1 MIKRTMISLM
11 VALLAV
17 VAVSGCLDT
26 GSDHIPP
33 NDTSNLSKNVTNA
46 TNATNITAT
55 QAQELASKYIE
66 QAGATAGTPQLTTV
80 NGKQVYVVPIIYHG
94 NTVGQIEIDANTG
107 QNLGGAG
114 GAP

>member
-1 MIKRTMISLM
+1 MIKRTMITLM
-11 VALLAV
+11 VLLVAV

-26 GSDHIPP
+26 GSNQNPQ
-33 NDTSNLSKNVTNA
+33 NNLSNQGQNVTNL

-55 QAQELASKYIE
+55 QAQELANKYIE

-80 NGKQVYVVPIIYHG
+80 NGKPVYVVPIVMNG
-94 NTVGQIEIDANTG
+94 KTVGQIEIDATTG

>member
-1 MIKRTMISLM
+1 MITLM
-11 VALLAV
+11 VLLVAV

-26 GSDHIPP
+26 GSNQNPQ
-33 NDTSNLSKNVTNA
+33 NNLSNQVQNVTNL

-55 QAQELASKYIE
+55 QAQELANKYIE

-80 NGKQVYVVPIIYHG
+80 NGKQVYVVPIVMNG
-94 NTVGQIEIDANTG
+94 KTVGQIEIDATTG

-114 GAP
+114 VAP

>member
-1 MIKRTMISLM
+1 MIKRTMITLM
-11 VALLAV
+11 VLLVAV

-26 GSDHIPP
+26 GSNQNPQ
-33 NDTSNLSKNVTNA
+33 NNLSNQGQNVTNL

-55 QAQELASKYIE
+55 QAQELANKYIE

-80 NGKQVYVVPIIYHG
+80 NGKQVYVVPIVMNG
-94 NTVGQIEIDANTG
+94 KTVGQIEIDAATG

>member
-1 MIKRTMISLM
+1 MISLIILMM
-11 VALLAV
+11 VV

-26 GSDHIPP
+26 GSNQKPQ
-33 NDTSNLSKNVTNA
+33 NNLSNQVQNVTNL

-55 QAQELASKYIE
+55 QAQELANKYIE

-80 NGKQVYVVPIIYHG
+80 NGKQVYVVPIVMNG
-94 NTVGQIEIDANTG
+94 KTVGQIEIDATTG

>member
-1 MIKRTMISLM
+1 M
-11 VALLAV
+11 VLLIAV
-17 VAVSGCLDT
+17 VGVSGCLNSGNNQNT
-26 GSDHIPP
+26 Q
-33 NDTSNLSKNVTNA
+33 NNVSNLNQNVSNL

-55 QAQELASKYIE
+55 QAQQLANKYIE

-80 NGKQVYVVPIIYHG
+80 NGKQVYIVPIIYNG
-94 NTVGQIEIDANTG
+94 NTVGQIEIDATTG

>member
-1 MIKRTMISLM
+1 MIKRTIMTLM
-11 VALLAV
+11 VLMV
-17 VAVSGCLDT
+17 VVVGVSGCLD
-26 GSDHIPP
+26 
-33 NDTSNLSKNVTNA
+33 SNSNKTTQNTVTNQSQNLNNI

-55 QAQELASKYIE
+55 QAQQIANKYIE

-80 NGKQVYVVPIIYHG
+80 NGKQVYVVPIIVNG
-94 NTVGQIEIDANTG
+94 MTVGQIEIDATTG

>member
-11 VALLAV
+11 VLLLAV
-17 VAVSGCLDT
+17 VGVSGCLDFT
-26 GSDHIPP
+26 SDNTTQNNI
-33 NDTSNLSKNVTNA
+33 SNLSQNVNNV

-55 QAQELASKYIE
+55 QAQQLANKYIE
-66 QAGATAGTPQLTTV
+66 QAGATAGTPQLTTS
-80 NGKQVYVVPIIYHG
+80 NGKQVYVVPIIYNG
-94 NTVGQIEIDANTG
+94 NTVGQIEIDATTG

>member
-1 MIKRTMISLM
+1 MITLM
-11 VALLAV
+11 VLLVAV

-26 GSDHIPP
+26 GSNQNPQ
-33 NDTSNLSKNVTNA
+33 NNLSNQGQNVTNL

-55 QAQELASKYIE
+55 QAQELANKYIE

-80 NGKQVYVVPIIYHG
+80 NGKPVYVVPIVMNG
-94 NTVGQIEIDANTG
+94 KTVGQIEIDATTG

>member
-1 MIKRTMISLM
+1 MITLM
-11 VALLAV
+11 VLLLAV
-17 VAVSGCLDT
+17 VAVSGCLDFT
-26 GSDHIPP
+26 SD
-33 NDTSNLSKNVTNA
+33 NTTQKNVSKLSQNVNNA

-55 QAQELASKYIE
+55 QAQELANKYIE

-80 NGKQVYVVPIIYHG
+80 NGKPVYIVPIVMNG
-94 NTVGQIEIDANTG
+94 NTVGQIEIDATTG

>member
-1 MIKRTMISLM
+1 MITLM
-11 VALLAV
+11 VLLVAV

-26 GSDHIPP
+26 GSNQNPQ
-33 NDTSNLSKNVTNA
+33 NNLSNQGQNVTNL

-55 QAQELASKYIE
+55 QAQELANKYIE

-80 NGKQVYVVPIIYHG
+80 NGKQVYVVPIVMNG
-94 NTVGQIEIDANTG
+94 KTVGQIEIDAATG